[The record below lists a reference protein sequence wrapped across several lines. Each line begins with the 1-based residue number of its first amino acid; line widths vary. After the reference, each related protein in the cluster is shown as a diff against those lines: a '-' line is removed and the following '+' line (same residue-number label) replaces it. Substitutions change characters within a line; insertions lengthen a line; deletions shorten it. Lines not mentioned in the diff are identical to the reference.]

1 VKARRVFS
9 RPLRSASQG
18 AAFSLAM
25 VLAFSGTVDAGPRER
40 SDLAEAVRTYD
51 ELVKREHSIEKYLES
66 TSEDFEQLRLRVTL
80 RGRAYYRL
88 TRGLPT
94 TDLFAYASLVERTKR
109 ALLADLKKAEA
120 LEAERKRAEGRLR
133 EVREA
138 RKALAVTEETRK
150 ALQAQTERERAFD
163 LAFSGGTVSKSH
175 TAIYGALTP
184 HGFGGETF
192 SSLKGELP
200 FPVPGRAEVEVV
212 RRSYAEGPGLIL
224 RTAIGTPARSVYQG
238 RVAFAD
244 HYPEYGNTVIID
256 HGENYFTVTAGLSSI
271 DARVGEEVVAG
282 ARLGIA
288 GIVDGR
294 AEIYIEIRRG
304 RDTLSPNEWFGI

>member
-1 VKARRVFS
+1 MTFRAAGLAAVILCLSSALLAR
-9 RPLRSASQG
+9 
-18 AAFSLAM
+18 
-25 VLAFSGTVDAGPRER
+25 PRER
-40 SDLAEAVRTYD
+40 ADLSEAVRAFD
-51 ELVKREHSIEKYLES
+51 ELVKREHSIEKYLEGNGE
-66 TSEDFEQLRLRVTL
+66 TLEQVRARIVA

-94 TDLFAYASLVERTKR
+94 GDFFSYATLVERTR
-109 ALLADLKKAEA
+109 RSLLGDIKKAEA
-120 LEAERKRAEGRLR
+120 LSLERTRAEGRLK
-133 EVREA
+133 EVRDA

-150 ALQAQTERERAFD
+150 ALLAQTEREQAFD
-163 LAFSGGTVSKSH
+163 LAFSSGSLSKAH
-175 TAIYGALTP
+175 TAVYGALTP

-212 RRSYAEGPGLIL
+212 RRAFAEGPGLVL

-244 HYPEYGNTVIID
+244 HYADYGNTVIID
-256 HGENYFTVTAGLSSI
+256 HGENYFTVTAGLSTI
-271 DARVGEEVVAG
+271 DARVGEEVLAG

-288 GIVDGR
+288 GIVSGR
-294 AEIYIEIRRG
+294 AEIYIEVRRG
-304 RDTLSPNEWFGI
+304 RDTLSPGEWFGI